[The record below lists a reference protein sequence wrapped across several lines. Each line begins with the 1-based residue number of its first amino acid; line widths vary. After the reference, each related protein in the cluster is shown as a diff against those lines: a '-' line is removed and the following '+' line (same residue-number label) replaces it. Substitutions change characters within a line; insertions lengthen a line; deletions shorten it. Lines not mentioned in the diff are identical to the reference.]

1 MYIVININK
10 YYCLLNKRHFF
21 PIVKRRYVNINI
33 YSDLI
38 AVMSLFFTK
47 LKNLFITSSSHHHKN
62 RLWYVSL
69 KLNFL
74 KFDVLTF
81 KNYLMRFLTD
91 YFCAILR
98 FSSVNKLNN

>member
-1 MYIVININK
+1 MYKVININK

-33 YSDLI
+33 YSDLT

-62 RLWYVSL
+62 RLWYVRL

-74 KFDVLTF
+74 
-81 KNYLMRFLTD
+81 
-91 YFCAILR
+91 
-98 FSSVNKLNN
+98 